1 MDKLGLNLGYI
12 FVQAGSFFLLLIIL
26 SAWVYKPILNMLEKR
41 REAIAQG
48 LEDAKVA
55 SEAKANAVKE
65 ADQIIADAQLKAA
78 AVVNEAA
85 SRAEVAAKEIRSENE
100 TVLAKDRAA
109 MLEEVKAERD
119 RVLSDLRGDVAAIA
133 IAAAQKL
140 IGETI
145 DEKRQHALLNEFFSG
160 VKSGKVVVLEGEM
173 LAGSAAEVTS
183 ALPLTADEQQAIN
196 QDLFA
201 QLGQSAEVNYKV
213 DPSILGGVIIKV
225 GDRVIDG
232 SVSGQLQAMHQSLKS

>member
-100 TVLAKDRAA
+100 AVLAKDRAA

>member
-12 FVQAGSFFLLLIIL
+12 LVQAGSFLLLLIIL
-26 SAWVYKPILNMLEKR
+26 KAWVYKPILNMLEKR
-41 REAIAQG
+41 RQAIAQG

-85 SRAEVAAKEIRSENE
+85 SRADVAAKEIRGENE
-100 TVLAKDRAA
+100 AVLAKDRAA

-140 IGETI
+140 IGETM

-160 VKSGKVVVLEGEM
+160 VKSGKVVVLEDEK
-173 LAGSAAEVTS
+173 LTGSVAEVTS
-183 ALPLTADEQQAIN
+183 ALPLTADEQQAVN

>member
-160 VKSGKVVVLEGEM
+160 VKSGKVVVLEDQKIT
-173 LAGSAAEVTS
+173 GSVAEVTS
-183 ALPLTADEQQAIN
+183 ALPLTTDEQQAIN

>member
-1 MDKLGLNLGYI
+1 LDKLGLNLGYI

-100 TVLAKDRAA
+100 AVLAKDRAA

>member
-160 VKSGKVVVLEGEM
+160 VKSGKVVVLEDQKIT
-173 LAGSAAEVTS
+173 GSVAEVTS

>member
-1 MDKLGLNLGYI
+1 LDKLGLNLGHI